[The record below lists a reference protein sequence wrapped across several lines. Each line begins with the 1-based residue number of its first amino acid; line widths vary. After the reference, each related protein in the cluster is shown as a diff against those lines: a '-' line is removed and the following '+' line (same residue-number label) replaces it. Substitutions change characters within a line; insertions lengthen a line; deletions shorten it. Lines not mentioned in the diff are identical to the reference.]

1 MIYERREFWV
11 ADDKTPKM
19 EDITA
24 AIEMAN
30 TYDCVISLNWKG
42 PGYKWY
48 GDTYHREIRKDS
60 NAEEIFANLPKIY
73 GI

>member
-1 MIYERREFWV
+1 
-11 ADDKTPKM
+11 
-19 EDITA
+19 
-24 AIEMAN
+24 MAN